1 MIQDYG
7 LNDAG
12 TYDIS
17 FLKIPGAVSSA
28 GDPDGGAIAS
38 GQTLSGSTVPSDLD
52 GFQFYGNTE
61 ERVIINAVKTTG
73 NLDTYITL
81 YPPGGGS
88 AEASTWA
95 WGDQLDHQLK
105 QTGLYTIVIQDYQL
119 NDAGGYNISLTKIPS
134 ELPPGIYNPS
144 PANGAIVF
152 NATGSFGWD
161 AVSGATGYDLYFG
174 EDVIVPLV
182 KIGDNLTSPSMPF
195 PTMETGKIYY
205 WHVVAHTTTGDVE
218 GPYWWFSV
226 DLKPCDG
233 EVKTVETDTGDFELL
248 KLASKVV
255 TVTVTDG
262 GSCPVADVKVSA
274 TIKGA
279 GKKRIGISPSSET
292 TDENGKA
299 VFTITA
305 KEKSGKAKVRFKTG
319 GVTEQITV
327 TVVK

>member
-1 MIQDYG
+1 MTKKLFFLLSICIFCSYASFAWGAARGQINSGETRIG
-7 LNDAG
+7 LSISG
-12 TYDIS
+12 PS
-17 FLKIPGAVSSA
+17 FL
-28 GDPDGGAIAS
+28 D
-38 GQTLSGSTVPSDLD
+38 TWTFNGSI
-52 GFQFYGNTE
+52 G

-81 YPPGGGS
+81 YPPGGGP